1 MIEKR
6 LKTDVLII
14 GGAGAG
20 LRAAIEAR
28 VNGAEVLLLS
38 KMPAGGTSCTLVMAG
53 WITGATKQNEDQ
65 LFKQIVY
72 TGGYLNNQR
81 LLETFIRD
89 AITVIPELREFG
101 VPLEW
106 RGDDPSM
113 PGHYIASRLDNNP
126 KGYSLLK
133 PMKNKAE
140 SLGVTILNNTPIFDL
155 ITEDRKVIG
164 AVGVDLNNNQP
175 IIISSKATI
184 IATGGGAYA
193 FERTDN
199 PPGSTGDGFS
209 LAYRA
214 GAELIDMEFISLN
227 IPKNI
232 MQEIPNIKGE
242 PPDEIIN
249 VGTAHYFL
257 GGIRIKEDCTTN
269 LEGLFAAGEVTG
281 GLLGAARLGGSA
293 VADAI
298 VFGAKAGKTAAQ
310 WSKDTNMPVLQESK
324 IQEKMNW
331 LCNIINNGKFSAVDV
346 LKELKSTLW
355 HYMGPVKSEYTL
367 NKGKEKLSEIK
378 NKVSKLSAK
387 TSEEILSAIEAR
399 NIFDLGN
406 IIAEASLMRTE
417 TRGNFWRTDYPK
429 PDNNNWIKNIV
440 VCENDG
446 KVSFRTE
453 DVVMTRLHNP
463 VEPPIGSGCFWY
475 FPKIDIT

>member
-1 MIEKR
+1 MVEKE

-28 VNGAEVLLLS
+28 MNGAEVLLLS

-53 WITGATKQNEDQ
+53 WITGATEQNEDQ

-81 LLETFIRD
+81 LLETFIKD
-89 AITVIPELREFG
+89 AITVIPGLREFG

-113 PGHYIASRLDNNP
+113 PGHYISSRLDNNP

-133 PMKNKAE
+133 PMKDKAE
-140 SLGVTILNNTPIFDL
+140 SLGVIILNNAPVFDL
-155 ITEDRKVIG
+155 ITENGKVIG
-164 AVGVDLNNNQP
+164 AIGIDLNNNQP
-175 IIISSKATI
+175 LIISSKATI
-184 IATGGGAYA
+184 MATGGGAYA

-214 GAELIDMEFISLN
+214 GAELVDMEFISLN
-227 IPKNI
+227 IPKNM

-257 GGIRIKEDCTTN
+257 GGIKINEDCSTN

-281 GLLGAARLGGSA
+281 GLLGSARLGGSA

-310 WSKDTNMPVLQESK
+310 WVRNVDMPEIKEDKVKECMEWLYKITNH
-324 IQEKMNW
+324 
-331 LCNIINNGKFSAVDV
+331 GKFPASGV
-346 LKELKSTLW
+346 LSELKSILW
-355 HYMGPVKSEYTL
+355 RYMGPVKSEYTL

-378 NKVSKLSAK
+378 GKISELSAK
-387 TSEEILSAIEAR
+387 TPEEILSAIEAR

-406 IIAEASLMRTE
+406 IIASASLIRTE

-429 PDNNNWIKNIV
+429 PDNRNWIKNIV
-440 VCENDG
+440 VYENDG
-446 KVSFRTE
+446 KVSFRIE
-453 DVVMTRLHNP
+453 DVIMTRLHNP